1 MKKQERNNKSMARLY
16 NKRRSSAGKEFNIIK
31 THKEGNSIRLL
42 KTGCNTTIENL
53 SRLIERI
60 CAPLTNN
67 IDARINDTEHL
78 LQIIDYINTNELAN
92 DRILVSFD
100 IVNMFR
106 TLTTLKVF
114 RQ

>member
-1 MKKQERNNKSMARLY
+1 MKKQGRNNKSIARLY

-31 THKEGNSIRLL
+31 THKEGNPRRLL